1 MSNINH
7 HHHNNNN
14 SHPPHDEAQAAGDQ
28 QPHQPRPLTSD
39 DFQAM
44 IPAHFLSGGRAADLE
59 VNDTQ
64 TEAGST
70 VTVKVRKGEP
80 DLPMFP
86 AAPTELGTIKET
98 ITKST
103 FTEMVM
109 TRITDNR
116 LAEPLIIE
124 VIMAPAA
131 PHPRSG
137 DVLGSAKRVPK
148 ASLMTGVRARAH
160 THALDALDGRRRKRT
175 QTQTRVDY
183 D

>member
-7 HHHNNNN
+7 HNNN
-14 SHPPHDEAQAAGDQ
+14 SIKQHEPQGDQ
-28 QPHQPRPLTSD
+28 EISGAASQVGQQQHQPRPLTSD

-44 IPAHFLSGGRAADLE
+44 IPAHFLSGGPAADLD
-59 VNDTQ
+59 VNENM

-80 DLPMFP
+80 DMPMFP

-116 LAEPLIIE
+116 LAEALIIE
-124 VIMAPAA
+124 VIIAEW
-131 PHPRSG
+131 
-137 DVLGSAKRVPK
+137 
-148 ASLMTGVRARAH
+148 
-160 THALDALDGRRRKRT
+160 
-175 QTQTRVDY
+175 
-183 D
+183 